1 MFSCAK
7 VINRLPEKLK
17 NEKFPCFAFLWFPLL
32 SFFQVLEICITEKKL
47 ENERYETKKINK
59 NERKSLRNQLIPHGV
74 RGLVKS
80 NSN

>member
-1 MFSCAK
+1 M
-7 VINRLPEKLK
+7 K
-17 NEKFPCFAFLWFPLL
+17 NSLVLL
-32 SFFQVLEICITEKKL
+32 SFDFPSSLFSKFWKSVLQKKKL